1 MTKNTLF
8 MLGMIVLAL
17 SGCGKKPGHSAA
29 GIGFPASPVVYYRL
43 PDQSIAHYRIFP
55 GVVQP
60 ETQVNLSFRMGGRL
74 IQFTP
79 GPGKPVRK
87 GELLARLDP
96 VLLQAA
102 ADAAKA
108 RYDEALRDYE
118 RCRILFQK
126 NILAAADFEKKKRD
140 LDVAEADYH
149 NAMDDL
155 TDSVIY
161 APFSGIV
168 SNTYADNF
176 QQVKANDVLVRLQ
189 DLSSFQVTIDVP
201 EKEVARFPLSIAQA
215 NRQAAA
221 AGGFY
226 GTLPA
231 IPAARFPLELK
242 EASTQ
247 ADMAAQTFTVTFRI
261 LPQKIARLLPGM
273 SMAVHVPLLE
283 GSFKPGFDIPS
294 QALFTRNGKSY
305 VWKIDSSNVVRAV
318 EVFPDAALGSAIRVR
333 SSALRSGDHIAV
345 TGIQVLSDGEHVR
358 PLLEKSTRRLTGE
371 PL

>member
-1 MTKNTLF
+1 MTEKHLF
-8 MLGMIVLAL
+8 LLGMAALTL
-17 SGCGKKPGHSAA
+17 SGCGKKQDQSGA

-43 PDQSIAHYRIFP
+43 PEQQKAYYRIFP
-55 GVVQP
+55 GIVQP
-60 ETQVNLSFRMGGRL
+60 EVQVNLSFRMAGRL
-74 IQFTP
+74 ILFTP
-79 GPGKPVRK
+79 RPGKPVQK
-87 GELLARLDP
+87 GELLAKLDP
-96 VLLQAA
+96 VLFKAN

-118 RCRILFQK
+118 RSRRLYQK

-140 LDVAEADYH
+140 LDVAEADYR
-149 NAMDDL
+149 NARDDL

-176 QQVKANDVLVRLQ
+176 QQVKANEILIRLQ
-189 DLSSFQVTIDVP
+189 DLNSCQVTIDVP
-201 EKEVARFPLSIAQA
+201 EKEVARFPLSIVQA
-215 NRQAAA
+215 NRKAAS

-231 IPAARFPLELK
+231 LPAARFPLELK

-247 ADMAAQTFTVTFRI
+247 ADPAAQTFMVTFRI
-261 LPQKIARLLPGM
+261 LPQKFARLLPGM
-273 SMAVHVPLLE
+273 SMEVHVPLLE
-283 GSFKPGFDIPS
+283 SSTPGFNVPS

-305 VWKIDSSNVVRAV
+305 VWKITGANTVQPLEVHPGMSYGSSVR
-318 EVFPDAALGSAIRVR
+318 I
-333 SSALRSGDHIAV
+333 SSTKLKSGDAIAA
-345 TGIQVLSDGEHVR
+345 TGVQVLSEGDRVCPFIDNSSR
-358 PLLEKSTRRLTGE
+358 KLTGE

>member
-1 MTKNTLF
+1 MKKNNLF
-8 MLGMIVLAL
+8 VLGMTALAL
-17 SGCGKKPGHSAA
+17 SGCGKKQDHSTARL
-29 GIGFPASPVVYYRL
+29 GFPASPVVYYRL
-43 PDQSIAHYRIFP
+43 PGQAVTHYRIFP

-118 RCRILFQK
+118 RCRLLYRK

-140 LDVAEADYH
+140 LDVAEADYR
-149 NAMDDL
+149 NARDDL

-215 NRQAAA
+215 NRKAAA

-226 GTLPA
+226 GTLPS
-231 IPAARFPLELK
+231 IPAARFPLVLK

-247 ADMAAQTFTVTFRI
+247 ADTAAQTFTVTFRI

-283 GSFKPGFDIPS
+283 GSFQPGFNIPS
-294 QALFTRNGKSY
+294 QALFSRNGKSY
-305 VWKIDSSNVVRAV
+305 VWKIDSSDMVRQV
-318 EVFPDAALGSAIRVR
+318 EVVPGALQGSSIRVR
-333 SSALRSGDHIAV
+333 SSALRPGDHIAL
-345 TGIQVLSDGEHVR
+345 TGIQVLAEGEHVC
-358 PLLEKSTRRLTGE
+358 PLIEKSARKLTGE

>member
-1 MTKNTLF
+1 MTKNYFLL
-8 MLGMIVLAL
+8 LGMTAFVL
-17 SGCGKKPGHSAA
+17 SGCGKKQDHSTV
-29 GIGFPASPVVYYRL
+29 GVSTFPVVYYRL
-43 PDQSIAHYRIFP
+43 PEQSITQYRIFP

-74 IQFTP
+74 VQFTP

-87 GELLARLDP
+87 GEVLARLDP

-102 ADAAKA
+102 VDAAKA
-108 RYDEALRDYE
+108 RYEVALRDYE
-118 RCRILFQK
+118 RSRILFRK

-140 LDVAEADYH
+140 LDVAEADYR
-149 NAMDDL
+149 NARDDL

-176 QQVKANDVLVRLQ
+176 QQVKANEVLVRLQ
-189 DLSSFQVTIDVP
+189 DLSSFQVSIDVP

-226 GTLPA
+226 GTLPS
-231 IPAARFPLELK
+231 IPAARFPLMLK

-247 ADMAAQTFTVTFRI
+247 ADAATQTFTVTFRI

-283 GSFKPGFDIPS
+283 GSLKPGFNLPS

-305 VWKIDSSNVVRAV
+305 VWKIEASGTVRQA
-318 EVFPDAALGSAIRVR
+318 EVIPGALQGGFIRVQ
-333 SSALRSGDHIAV
+333 SSALRPGDNIAA
-345 TGIQVLSDGEHVR
+345 TGIQVLSDGEQVC
-358 PLLEKSTRRLTGE
+358 PLMEKSTRKLTGD